1 MENLED
7 YIGSIEEISQD
18 DFKIYRDHWDSLVHP
33 TGSLG
38 DLEEIGIKTCAILGE
53 LPSGPPKKACL
64 VMAAD
69 NGITEEDVSS
79 SPKIL
84 TWLLAEQMI
93 VGTTGV
99 CALAEDAGADMA
111 VVDLGIEGSKDLPG
125 LIRRKISEGT
135 KNFMVEDA
143 MTLDEARQAIMVGIE
158 VAEDYIKNG
167 YQVLGTGELGIG
179 NTTTSAALIRALTE
193 ACEDE
198 VVGLGS
204 GVTSQQLD
212 NKLRVVRDCTRLRG
226 TDPNSPIDCLAKVG
240 GYDIGAIAGVFLACG
255 KNKVV
260 GVIDGVISMAGAL
273 LAYRLNP
280 NVASYL
286 IASHQPKEKASQL
299 VLEELGIKA
308 YLDLSMRLGEGSGC
322 PLLFKLID
330 SSLYCMNH
338 MTRFEDTDIR
348 NTLVN
353 IRDKK

>member
-1 MENLED
+1 M
-7 YIGSIEEISQD
+7 
-18 DFKIYRDHWDSLVHP
+18 
-33 TGSLG
+33 
-38 DLEEIGIKTCAILGE
+38 
-53 LPSGPPKKACL
+53 
-64 VMAAD
+64 
-69 NGITEEDVSS
+69 
-79 SPKIL
+79 
-84 TWLLAEQMI
+84 
-93 VGTTGV
+93 
-99 CALAEDAGADMA
+99 
-111 VVDLGIEGSKDLPG
+111 
-125 LIRRKISEGT
+125 
-135 KNFMVEDA
+135 
-143 MTLDEARQAIMVGIE
+143 
-158 VAEDYIKNG
+158 
-167 YQVLGTGELGIG
+167 
-179 NTTTSAALIRALTE
+179 
-193 ACEDE
+193 
-198 VVGLGS
+198 
-204 GVTSQQLD
+204 
-212 NKLRVVRDCTRLRG
+212 RDCTRLRG